1 MQNLKSVN
9 SLTLDKSSEITSVQH
24 NLMAQFEHHLFSKV
38 SLTATK
44 KKKKNQ
50 NLNLFQ
56 ILFKIYPQI
65 CLYTV
70 HDRESISRKYNVR
83 TWAALPVQ
91 AEGPVG

>member
-24 NLMAQFEHHLFSKV
+24 NLMAQFERHLFSKV
-38 SLTATK
+38 PLTATK

-56 ILFKIYPQI
+56 ILFKIYPKI
-65 CLYTV
+65 CLYIV
-70 HDRESISRKYNVR
+70 HDRESISRKYNLR

-91 AEGPVG
+91 AEEPVG

>member
-44 KKKKNQ
+44 KKK
-50 NLNLFQ
+50 
-56 ILFKIYPQI
+56 
-65 CLYTV
+65 
-70 HDRESISRKYNVR
+70 
-83 TWAALPVQ
+83 
-91 AEGPVG
+91 